1 MKAWKRLSAVV
12 LAVFAV
18 AALTG
23 TALAAEPLIAAAP
36 AINVQMNGEPLAF
49 SDAAPEAVDGRTFVP
64 LYAVTEALGAKVGYD
79 GAASTITIQRNG
91 ASLSMVLGADT
102 ASVTEDGQVRTI
114 QMDVIPYA
122 KNNRTYVPIAFVADA
137 LGCGVGWDQSSR
149 TVIIVDV
156 DALMG
161 DASFDL
167 MDNFAAYCEKQSKD
181 KNMAVAGTLD
191 MSIKDKSG
199 QTLTK
204 PLTAKG
210 SVNGVT
216 SGTKAQLA
224 WELKLSDLSE
234 LAGVA
239 GTAPLEQAMIQQ
251 MLSVLSDMKGE
262 VRIDMESMKCYL
274 SLPMAFTG
282 KEEDTWY
289 SLDLG
294 AYEAQLLSGMSMA
307 QLNQLEEAGIREI
320 LTTVIQSMPLT
331 DSEYSYTAVAEV
343 ASIYV
348 DLLSDQAFTQT
359 GNTYVAQGAPDMPIT
374 ITLAKQGDDIV
385 SADITVD
392 FDSSKFDASLQ
403 PTEKISM
410 KLTEHAA
417 PDKVAVKMDMSI
429 EDEEAT
435 VELALDV
442 GCVPTSKAPVATLPA
457 GVQAV
462 PMN

>member
-64 LYAVTEALGAKVGYD
+64 LYAVTEALGAEVGYD
-79 GAASTITIQRNG
+79 RAASTITIQRNG

-181 KNMAVAGTLD
+181 K
-191 MSIKDKSG
+191 SG

-262 VRIDMESMKCYL
+262 VRIDMESMECYL

-331 DSEYSYTAVAEV
+331 DSEYSYTDVAEV
-343 ASIYV
+343 VSIYV
-348 DLLSDQAFTQT
+348 DLLSDQAFTQK

-417 PDKVAVKMDMSI
+417 PDKVAVKMDMSV
-429 EDEEAT
+429 EDEEIT

-442 GCVPTSKAPVATLPA
+442 SCAPTSKAPVATLPA

>member
-1 MKAWKRLSAVV
+1 
-12 LAVFAV
+12 
-18 AALTG
+18 
-23 TALAAEPLIAAAP
+23 
-36 AINVQMNGEPLAF
+36 
-49 SDAAPEAVDGRTFVP
+49 
-64 LYAVTEALGAKVGYD
+64 
-79 GAASTITIQRNG
+79 
-91 ASLSMVLGADT
+91 
-102 ASVTEDGQVRTI
+102 
-114 QMDVIPYA
+114 
-122 KNNRTYVPIAFVADA
+122 
-137 LGCGVGWDQSSR
+137 
-149 TVIIVDV
+149 
-156 DALMG
+156 MG

-348 DLLSDQAFTQT
+348 DLLSDQAFTQK

-385 SADITVD
+385 SADIT
-392 FDSSKFDASLQ
+392 A
-403 PTEKISM
+403 
-410 KLTEHAA
+410 
-417 PDKVAVKMDMSI
+417 
-429 EDEEAT
+429 
-435 VELALDV
+435 
-442 GCVPTSKAPVATLPA
+442 
-457 GVQAV
+457 
-462 PMN
+462 